1 MVHELV
7 LVHDDDGVA
16 LLPEDAG
23 LELVE
28 DGQGGGL
35 LFFMGVEWFFLVFLS
50 GDLVFS
56 SSSCLFLSLLC
67 NGVVIV

>member
-7 LVHDDDGVA
+7 LVDDDDGVA

-28 DGQGGGL
+28 DGQGEGL
-35 LFFMGVEWFFLVFLS
+35 LLFMGVE
-50 GDLVFS
+50 
-56 SSSCLFLSLLC
+56 
-67 NGVVIV
+67 